1 MNFTTL
7 LTQQG
12 PAETTQYMIAG
23 FVVIF
28 GAMGLY
34 ILSLYIRQRNLRL
47 ENQLLEEIETDHPVS
62 RSE

>member
-1 MNFTTL
+1 MSFMTIL
-7 LTQQG
+7 AQQG

-28 GAMGLY
+28 GVMGLY

-47 ENQLLEEIETDHPVS
+47 ENQLLDEIDADQTNS
-62 RSE
+62 RKN